1 MSDDPQKLLILG
13 AHPDDAEFHAGGL
26 ASLYRSHGHVVK
38 MVSVSN
44 GAAGHHVRLPEE
56 LIPLRRDEAT
66 AAGRVIGAD
75 YEVWEY
81 PDSELQPTLDL
92 RRRIITELR
101 VFEPD
106 LVLTHRICDYH
117 PDHRA
122 VGQAVQDAAYLITVP
137 NVLPEV
143 PHLKTCP
150 IILSL
155 PDLFTRPCPLQPD
168 VVIDTTDQIDTIVS
182 MLACHAS
189 QMFEWLPY
197 SEGIIDQVPSGEDD
211 RQNWL
216 KQWYGGHASSLANRF
231 RLALISAFGESIGG
245 QIEFAE
251 FYEVSEYGT
260 PLDGPAR
267 CRLFSFLKSKHSFLD
282 RQGL

>member
-1 MSDDPQKLLILG
+1 MSDDPLKLLILG
-13 AHPDDAEFHAGGL
+13 AHPDDAEFRAGGL

-44 GAAGHHVRLPEE
+44 GAAGHHARPPEE
-56 LIPLRRDEAT
+56 LIPLRRDEA
-66 AAGRVIGAD
+66 AASGRVIGAK

-122 VGQAVQDAAYLITVP
+122 VGQAVQDASYLVTVP

-143 PHLKTCP
+143 SHLKACP
-150 IILSL
+150 AILSL
-155 PDLFTRPCPLQPD
+155 PDLFIRPCPLQPD
-168 VVIDTTDQIDTIVS
+168 VLIDTTDQIDTVVS

-197 SEGIIDQVPSGEDD
+197 SEGTLDQVPAEGED
-211 RQNWL
+211 RNNWL
-216 KQWYGGHASSLANRF
+216 KQWYGRHTSSLADRF
-231 RLALISAFGESIGG
+231 RTALVSAFGESRGG

-251 FYEVSEYGT
+251 FFEVSEYGA
-260 PLDGPAR
+260 PLDEPAR
-267 CRLFSFLKSKHSFLD
+267 RRLFSFVS
-282 RQGL
+282 